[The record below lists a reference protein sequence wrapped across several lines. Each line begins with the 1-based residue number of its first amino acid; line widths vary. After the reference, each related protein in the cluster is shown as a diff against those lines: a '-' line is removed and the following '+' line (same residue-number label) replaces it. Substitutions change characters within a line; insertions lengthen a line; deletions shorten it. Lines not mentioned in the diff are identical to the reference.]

1 VRLLA
6 DLALSG
12 AGIILLVPILVLL
25 AEALA
30 ALLPASEEAEAPLA
44 APPRVAVLI
53 PAHDEAAQIEATVR
67 ALARQLPAGGRLVV
81 IADNCSDDTA
91 ALAAGAGATVVERR
105 NPDQIGKGFA
115 ISFGLRSLDLDPPD
129 VVILVDADCRVSDGG
144 LAAIA
149 TLAART
155 GRPVQAEYLLEAPPG
170 GGAMAAVSAL
180 AILVRNRVRP
190 RGLRRMGFP
199 CHLTG
204 SGMAFPWRVLRE
216 APETGSN
223 LVEDLVMGIELAI
236 LGTPARLCP
245 AVQIGS
251 ELPPGAAAGLK
262 QRRRWEHGQLHTLTH
277 YVPRLLGAGFARRRM
292 DLVALGL
299 DLAVPPLA
307 LLVTAQ
313 GGLLAVTI
321 VTALVGISSTGPACL
336 AATGMAGLTAAVGLA
351 WVGFGR
357 RILPLRQFLFIP
369 LYLLWKIPL
378 YVGLALRGKQKRW
391 ERTERAADAKPASE
405 SDVRTP

>member
-30 ALLPASEEAEAPLA
+30 ALLPASDDADAPLA

-81 IADNCSDDTA
+81 IADNCSDETA
-91 ALAAGAGATVVERR
+91 ALAAAAGATVVERR

-115 ISFGLRSLDLDPPD
+115 ISFGLRSLDVDPPD

-144 LAAIA
+144 LSAIA

-313 GGLLAVTI
+313 GSLLAVTI

>member
-30 ALLPASEEAEAPLA
+30 ALLPASDDADAPLA

-67 ALARQLPAGGRLVV
+67 ALARQLPTGGRLVV
-81 IADNCSDDTA
+81 IADNCSDETA
-91 ALAAGAGATVVERR
+91 ALAAAAGATVVERR

-144 LAAIA
+144 LSAIA

-277 YVPRLLGAGFARRRM
+277 YVPRLLGAGFTRRRM

-313 GGLLAVTI
+313 GSLLAVTI

>member
-30 ALLPASEEAEAPLA
+30 ALLPASDDADAPLA

-67 ALARQLPAGGRLVV
+67 ALARQLPTGGRLVV
-81 IADNCSDDTA
+81 IADNCSDETA
-91 ALAAGAGATVVERR
+91 ALAAAAGATVVERR

-115 ISFGLRSLDLDPPD
+115 ISFGLRSLDVDPPD

-144 LAAIA
+144 LSAIA

-277 YVPRLLGAGFARRRM
+277 YVPRLLGAGFTRRRM

-313 GGLLAVTI
+313 GSLLAVTI

>member
-1 VRLLA
+1 M
-6 DLALSG
+6 
-12 AGIILLVPILVLL
+12 
-25 AEALA
+25 
-30 ALLPASEEAEAPLA
+30 
-44 APPRVAVLI
+44 
-53 PAHDEAAQIEATVR
+53 
-67 ALARQLPAGGRLVV
+67 
-81 IADNCSDDTA
+81 
-91 ALAAGAGATVVERR
+91 
-105 NPDQIGKGFA
+105 
-115 ISFGLRSLDLDPPD
+115 
-129 VVILVDADCRVSDGG
+129 ILVDADCRVSDGG
-144 LAAIA
+144 LSAIA

-204 SGMAFPWRVLRE
+204 SGMAFPWRVLRD

-321 VTALVGISSTGPACL
+321 LASLVGLSSAVPACV
-336 AATGMAGLTAAVGLA
+336 AGTGMAALTAAVGLA

-391 ERTERAADAKPASE
+391 ERTERAADAKAASD

>member
-1 VRLLA
+1 VRLLV
-6 DLALSG
+6 DLALCG
-12 AGIILLVPILVLL
+12 AGVLLLVPTLVLL
-25 AEALA
+25 VEAIA
-30 ALLPASEEAEAPLA
+30 ALLPGGAEPEAALAS
-44 APPRVAVLI
+44 PPRVAVLI
-53 PAHDEAAQIEATVR
+53 PAHDESAQIGETVR
-67 ALARQLPAGGRLVV
+67 ALALQLPAGGRLIV

-91 ALAAGAGATVVERR
+91 ARAAAAGATVVERR
-105 NPDQIGKGFA
+105 DPDHIGKGFA
-115 ISFGLRSLDLDPPD
+115 ISFGLRSLDADPPD
-129 VVILVDADCRVSDGG
+129 VVILVDADCRVSDDG
-144 LAAIA
+144 LSAIA
-149 TLAART
+149 TLAMRT
-155 GRPVQAEYLLEAPPG
+155 GRPVQAEYLLEAPAG

-180 AILVRNRVRP
+180 AIVVRNRVRP
-190 RGLRRMGFP
+190 RGLRRLGFP

-262 QRRRWEHGQLHTLTH
+262 QRRRWEHGQLHTLTT
-277 YVPRLLGAGFARRRM
+277 YVPRLLGAGLSRRRM

-313 GGLLAVTI
+313 VGLLGVTLLA
-321 VTALVGISSTGPACL
+321 ALVGLSSWTPVCL
-336 AATGMAGLTAAVGLA
+336 AGASMTALTAAVGLA

-391 ERTERAADAKPASE
+391 ERTERAADVKPAPDSE
-405 SDVRTP
+405 ARTP